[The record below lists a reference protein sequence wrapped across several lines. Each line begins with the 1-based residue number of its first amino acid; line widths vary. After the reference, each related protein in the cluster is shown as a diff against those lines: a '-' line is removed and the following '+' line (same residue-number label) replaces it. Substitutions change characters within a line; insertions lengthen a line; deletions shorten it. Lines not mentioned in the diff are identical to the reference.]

1 MTEPRNK
8 PVPPPEP
15 VKEGGLKSTEKPPP
29 AETGMIDEAA
39 PAPRQPNR
47 DGGMIGEG

>member
-15 VKEGGLKSTEKPPP
+15 KAEGGPKSTEKPPP
-29 AETGMIDEAA
+29 AETGMIDEGA
-39 PAPRQPNR
+39 PTPREPNR
-47 DGGMIGEG
+47 EGGMIGEG